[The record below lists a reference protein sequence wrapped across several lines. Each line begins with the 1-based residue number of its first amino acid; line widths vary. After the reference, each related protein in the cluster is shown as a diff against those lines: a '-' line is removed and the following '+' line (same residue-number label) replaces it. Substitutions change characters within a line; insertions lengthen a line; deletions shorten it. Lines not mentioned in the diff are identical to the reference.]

1 MPNPRGK
8 ILVDEIPSKPNP
20 NCYVC
25 SEKREIVVKLN
36 LDKMLIKHFR
46 ENILINSLN
55 MISPDVVDLFTQR
68 VIISS
73 DETETKGNLFFF
85 KV

>member
-8 ILVDEIPSKPNP
+8 ILVDENLSKPNP

-25 SEKREIVVKLN
+25 SEKREVVVKLN
-36 LDKMLIKHFR
+36 LDKMLVKHFR
-46 ENILINSLN
+46 NNILIHSLN
-55 MISPDVVDLFTQR
+55 MISPDVADLFSQR

-73 DETETKGNLFFF
+73 DEDETNGIILFR
-85 KV
+85 